1 MSRLATAACALA
13 ALAFLQ
19 LGGCQKSDDQGA
31 AGDSSYGTMKVAVV
45 DMDKMATDL
54 GWMHDMQENL
64 QGLQKQMQAD
74 LQHDQEMYQ
83 AELQSKKMEF
93 APNPDSKLTAQQQ
106 QILQGMQ
113 QVAEQVLKQ
122 LQQAANQRFN
132 EYRQQCVAQY
142 RDAVRPL
149 VREVAEDK
157 HLWVVVEKGP
167 NVLYS
172 DPATDITD
180 AVVDAARARP
190 PTLQAVPLPTLPGP
204 PTIQVNTATQPTTRT
219 ATEPATAPAAP

>member
-1 MSRLATAACALA
+1 M
-13 ALAFLQ
+13 AFLQ
-19 LGGCQKSDDQGA
+19 LGGCQRSDDSGA
-31 AGDSSYGTMKVAVV
+31 TSDSSYGSMKIAVV
-45 DMDKMATDL
+45 DLDKMATDL

-64 QGLQKQMQAD
+64 QGLQKQMQTD

-93 APNPDSKLTAQQQ
+93 APSSDSKLTAQQQ
-106 QILQGMQ
+106 QILQGMK
-113 QVAEQVLKQ
+113 QVAEQVLNQ
-122 LQQAANQRFN
+122 LQQAASQRFN
-132 EYRQQCVAQY
+132 EYRQQCIAQY

-149 VREVAEDK
+149 VRQVAEDK
-157 HLWVVVEKGP
+157 HMWIVVEKGA

-180 AVVDAARARP
+180 AVVDAARAHP

-204 PTIQVNTATQPTTRT
+204 PTIQVNTATQPTSRAT
-219 ATEPATAPAAP
+219 TEPATAPAAP